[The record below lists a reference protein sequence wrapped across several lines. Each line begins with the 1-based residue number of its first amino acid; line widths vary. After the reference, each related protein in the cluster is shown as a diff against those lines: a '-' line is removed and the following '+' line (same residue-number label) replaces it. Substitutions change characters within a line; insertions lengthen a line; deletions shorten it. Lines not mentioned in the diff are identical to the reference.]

1 MACFRGTFPIVIA
14 SNRRSL
20 CCHTTEKIVATIKM
34 FSSWMI
40 GECCYLEMVFML
52 IKYAG
57 MYDIV
62 YVCWRHGNLMAKS
75 WDEYRIGVLMN
86 KGSICT
92 ISLFTIFS
100 TQSITLMPIP
110 RLWVQHFE
118 SICRSF
124 LKINHL
130 VSQRRIQ
137 GIHNN
142 ILKNTW
148 QLGEEFE

>member
-1 MACFRGTFPIVIA
+1 MAYFRGTFPIVIA

-20 CCHTTEKIVATIKM
+20 CCHTTGKIVVAIKM
-34 FSSWMI
+34 FYSWMI
-40 GECCYLEMVFML
+40 GVCCYLEMVFML

-62 YVCWRHGNLMAKS
+62 YVCWRHGNLMAMS

-100 TQSITLMPIP
+100 TPINNSNSYSKITSQTI
-110 RLWVQHFE
+110 WVNLQNLPQD
-118 SICRSF
+118 IIIWF
-124 LKINHL
+124 LD
-130 VSQRRIQ
+130 S
-137 GIHNN
+137 
-142 ILKNTW
+142 
-148 QLGEEFE
+148 